1 MSVVLPISGSKIL
14 EVSMFD
20 ESSDSTIDASVI
32 AAVVDTIPVVW
43 VTDVLAAVVDT
54 APVVWVMD
62 VTAAVV
68 DTVPLIRVT
77 DSLLITPASSPIVG
91 LEATVGVLGMVD
103 VLLVVETPA
112 LAVVVEPHVVVPV
125 LLLAD
130 TLASG

>member
-1 MSVVLPISGSKIL
+1 
-14 EVSMFD
+14 MFD
-20 ESSDSTIDASVI
+20 ESLDSTIDASVT
-32 AAVVDTIPVVW
+32 AAVLDTIPVVW
-43 VTDVLAAVVDT
+43 VIDVLAAVVDT

-68 DTVPLIRVT
+68 DTVPLGRVT
-77 DSLLITPASSPIVG
+77 DSLLITPVSSPIVG

-125 LLLAD
+125 LLLDD